1 MRASAPPAVGAIIT
15 TAAAAAAG
23 RAVRPKQGPHG
34 RACRLPPPEL
44 QFLGRTAVTYN
55 MPACAQASG
64 TRGDPCGGVVFCGG
78 GVFGFFAPLS
88 VVHTDSSSWVF
99 THAFAHRRWRRRVAT
114 PPHDGCN
121 CRVLIAPAV
130 PPWFGADWTPPDWS
144 RDMYSQ
150 ELPLAR
156 YVTKGL
162 PPDLR
167 AASVGDADLVFLS
180 ANCALCVH
188 ELTRTHCPS

>member
-55 MPACAQASG
+55 MPACAQAGG

-88 VVHTDSSSWVF
+88 VVHTDKFLGFHTRLRAPSMASPRGNSS
-99 THAFAHRRWRRRVAT
+99 AR
-114 PPHDGCN
+114 G

>member
-55 MPACAQASG
+55 MPACAQAGG

-88 VVHTDSSSWVF
+88 VVHTDKFLGFHTRLRAPSMASPRGNSS
-99 THAFAHRRWRRRVAT
+99 AR
-114 PPHDGCN
+114 GCN

-130 PPWFGADWTPPDWS
+130 PPWFGADWTPPIGHVICILRSSPLRATSPKGCLRISEQPALEMLIWFFS
-144 RDMYSQ
+144 
-150 ELPLAR
+150 PLA
-156 YVTKGL
+156 
-162 PPDLR
+162 
-167 AASVGDADLVFLS
+167 
-180 ANCALCVH
+180 CVH

>member
-55 MPACAQASG
+55 MPACAQAGG

-88 VVHTDSSSWVF
+88 VVHTDTSSWVF

-114 PPHDGCN
+114 PPHE
-121 CRVLIAPAV
+121 VVASS
-130 PPWFGADWTPPDWS
+130 S
-144 RDMYSQ
+144 RQLSRHG
-150 ELPLAR
+150 LAQTGR
-156 YVTKGL
+156 HPIGHVICIL
-162 PPDLR
+162 RSSPLR
-167 AASVGDADLVFLS
+167 ATSPKGCLRISEQPALEMLIWFFSPLIV
-180 ANCALCVH
+180 LCVH